1 MDKVYSALASHPL
14 SAAAD
19 YARPTDALAQKVTLD
34 SPAAQVM
41 TDLTQVFVE
50 TVSPDAPIAQANRL
64 MIQRGIRLLLVVDA
78 GRQIVG
84 LLTARD
90 ILGEKPLLHM
100 QRRRVRR
107 EEILVAD
114 IMTPHDA
121 VDVLD
126 MADVARTRVGDIVAT
141 LKRVGRQHALV
152 VEADGSGRQRV
163 RGIFSASQIARQAGI
178 SIEPQLEDLANTFAQ
193 IEAALAKVASPMHW

>member
-1 MDKVYSALASHPL
+1 MDKVYSSLASHPL
-14 SAAAD
+14 SAAAE
-19 YARPTDALAQKVTLD
+19 YAQPMDLLAQKVSLD

-50 TVSPDAPIAQANRL
+50 TVSPDEPIAQANRL
-64 MIQRGIRLLLVVDA
+64 MIQRAIRLLLVVNA

-90 ILGEKPLLHM
+90 ILGEKPMLHM
-100 QRRRVRR
+100 QRRGVRR

-114 IMTPHDA
+114 IMTPHQA

-126 MADVARTRVGDIVAT
+126 MADVARTRVGDIVLT

-152 VEADGSGRQRV
+152 TEADGSGRQRV
-163 RGIFSASQIARQAGI
+163 RGIFSTSQIARQAGI
-178 SIEPQLEDLANTFAQ
+178 SIDSQGEELAKTFAQ
-193 IEAALAKVASPMHW
+193 IEAALLK